1 MSKRLQVVLEEA
13 EFRDLQRVARREGL
27 TLSQW
32 VRQALR
38 LVRRKEPVHDT
49 SRKLEVLRQAVRHDY
64 PSADVDQMLAEIES
78 GYAGRTP
85 PAAKRRVAEPKTR

>member
-1 MSKRLQVVLEEA
+1 MSKRLQVVLDES

-38 LVRRKEPVHDT
+38 LVRRQEPVHDT
-49 SRKLEVLRQAVRHDY
+49 SRKLDVLRQAVRHDF
-64 PSADVDQMLAEIES
+64 PSGDVDQILAEIES
-78 GYAGRTP
+78 GYVGR
-85 PAAKRRVAEPKTR
+85 PAPASRRRVSEPKRR